1 MHILDQGAKVKP
13 KGKETASDKKS
24 RTHGQNENERR
35 EARRRIWLRVAA
47 IFLIIAFLAGEC
59 ATLLPIE

>member
-1 MHILDQGAKVKP
+1 MMKP
-13 KGKETASDKKS
+13 KSKVMDSDKKL
-24 RTHGQNENERR
+24 RTQAQNQNERR

-47 IFLIIAFLAGEC
+47 IFVAIAFLASEC

>member
-1 MHILDQGAKVKP
+1 MKP
-13 KGKETASDKKS
+13 KSKVMDSDKKL
-24 RTHGQNENERR
+24 RTQAQNQNERR

-47 IFLIIAFLAGEC
+47 IFVAIAFLASEC

>member
-1 MHILDQGAKVKP
+1 MKP
-13 KGKETASDKKS
+13 KSKAMDSDKKP
-24 RTHGQNENERR
+24 RTQAQNQNERR

-47 IFLIIAFLAGEC
+47 IFVAIAFLASEC